1 MFFKK
6 EKMLARKPKVSV
18 ELMQRILKLHHD
30 ENLESGE
37 IAQILDIPERDVVMI
52 INPHW

>member
-6 EKMLARKPKVSV
+6 KKMSARKPKVSA
-18 ELMQRILKLHHD
+18 ELIKRILKLHHD
-30 ENLESGE
+30 EYLESGE